1 MKHLMLLLI
10 ITLSMFAKNDIFD
23 NLIKSK
29 KKFMLKEG
37 SFKVN
42 GDSDTLGKK
51 FKHGNINVTLHSYKD
66 EHNLATPAI
75 YLGYNK
81 YEQSASCLFDEKI
94 YTCSD
99 PGIRVKFKIIDKTLY
114 VKIGYL
120 ALEKA
125 IVEKGKTVDAD
136 RVEINATKGF
146 VKAIAQ
152 H

>member
-1 MKHLMLLLI
+1 MLLLI

-51 FKHGNINVTLHSYKD
+51 FKHGNINVTLHSYKN
-66 EHNLATPAI
+66 ERNATTPAI
-75 YLGYNK
+75 DLEYNK
-81 YEQSASCLFDEKI
+81 YQQSASCFLSKKI
-94 YTCSD
+94 YECDD
-99 PGIRVKFKIIDKTLY
+99 PGIKVKLKIKDKTLY
-114 VKIGYL
+114 VKIDYL

-125 IVEKGKTVDAD
+125 IVEKGEVVDAD

-146 VKAIAQ
+146 IETIK
-152 H
+152 